1 MRARRIA
8 IRPASGPHP
17 SFFHPLV
24 RDSKRLEVFFMN
36 MTMNTRTKRNRGG
49 FTLVEMLVVIA
60 IIGIL
65 AAILIP
71 MLYGVVVRANQT
83 VIAEEISLIADALET
98 YKQENG
104 DYPPDCSD
112 NALVL
117 RHLRKAFNRHQ
128 DAWVNTGITLPDG
141 TPAADASGT
150 RFNLANLDPSEA
162 LVFWLG
168 MLKNDPRKP
177 LNGSGKLAEGFK
189 FDLTRLRD
197 LDGDGWPSYMP
208 ERVEDAPYVYF
219 DSRTYSSV
227 GYSPGGTLALLPYQT
242 KISATA
248 TATWANPKTYQVIAA
263 GLDGEFGAAV
273 AGTYKVFPMGTNYDV
288 LGGEMDN
295 QTNFSGGKILEDKME

>member
-1 MRARRIA
+1 
-8 IRPASGPHP
+8 
-17 SFFHPLV
+17 
-24 RDSKRLEVFFMN
+24 MN
-36 MTMNTRTKRNRGG
+36 MNLNTRTKRNRGG

-71 MLYGVVVRANQT
+71 TLYGVVIRANQT

-168 MLKNDPRKP
+168 MLKNDPRMP
-177 LNGSGKLAEGFK
+177 LNGSGKLAGCFE

-208 ERVEDAPYVYF
+208 EKVEDAPYVYF
-219 DSRTYSSV
+219 DSRTYASV
-227 GYSPGGTLALLPYQT
+227 GYTPNGGTLTLLPYQT
-242 KISATA
+242 KTSPTA
-248 TATWANPKTYQVIAA
+248 NRTWANPKTYQVIAA
-263 GLDGEFGAAV
+263 GLDGEFGAV
-273 AGTYKVFPMGTNYDV
+273 TAGMHKDFTDYTTWDV
-288 LGGEMDN
+288 EFGEMDN
-295 QTNFSGGKILEDKME
+295 QTNFSGGKIFEDHLE